1 MKPRNQEAAGP
12 DFKSER
18 QRQMSN
24 KEYSLIQ
31 LSSPTRPAMRTFL
44 TLLSQTSW
52 LPRIKVV
59 NSTFPHIGKVLN
71 NLIKVDLIVAL

>member
-1 MKPRNQEAAGP
+1 MATRAAELRWLGLP
-12 DFKSER
+12 PPPP
-18 QRQMSN
+18 
-24 KEYSLIQ
+24 SLIQ